1 MTPLE
6 NTTSTIKGKHL
17 SFKERCQIEAYK
29 RLPKPLSNREIARLL
44 QRVPQTINNEIK
56 RGTTIQIS
64 RQTQNGKVYTYEHSV
79 YLADVA
85 QEKYDQARQHS
96 HRPCLF
102 SQNTAFIDYA
112 DEQMLVCHR
121 SPDAIVGRAKETGR
135 FPLDQIPCTTTL
147 YNWIDRHYLR
157 TRNVDLLEKVRRNTK
172 SARCRQNQKVLG
184 QSIEQRPVEIQTR
197 KEFGHWEIDTVAGKR
212 THDDQALLTL
222 TERKTRFELMIKVDN
237 KSAKPVND
245 ALGALQERMDN
256 RFEQIFKTITADN
269 GSEFADL
276 VTELPKTTQVYYTH
290 PFSSFERGTNEH
302 HNRIIRRFIPKGSTI
317 KEVSER
323 TVARVNH
330 WMNQLPRK
338 LFGYQTAEERFLAEL
353 AAVVAS

>member
-1 MTPLE
+1 M
-6 NTTSTIKGKHL
+6 
-17 SFKERCQIEAYK
+17 
-29 RLPKPLSNREIARLL
+29 
-44 QRVPQTINNEIK
+44 
-56 RGTTIQIS
+56 
-64 RQTQNGKVYTYEHSV
+64 
-79 YLADVA
+79 
-85 QEKYDQARQHS
+85 
-96 HRPCLF
+96 
-102 SQNTAFIDYA
+102 
-112 DEQMLVCHR
+112 
-121 SPDAIVGRAKETGR
+121 
-135 FPLDQIPCTTTL
+135 
-147 YNWIDRHYLR
+147 
-157 TRNVDLLEKVRRNTK
+157 EKVRRNTK
-172 SARCRQNQKVLG
+172 SARCRKNQKVLG
-184 QSIEQRPVEIQTR
+184 QSIEQRPAEIQTR

-212 THDDQALLTL
+212 TRDDQALLTL
-222 TERKTRFELMIKVDN
+222 TERKTRFELMIKVDD

-245 ALGALQERMDN
+245 ALSALQKRTGN
-256 RFEQIFKTITADN
+256 RLGRIFKTITADN
-269 GSEFADL
+269 GSEFVDL